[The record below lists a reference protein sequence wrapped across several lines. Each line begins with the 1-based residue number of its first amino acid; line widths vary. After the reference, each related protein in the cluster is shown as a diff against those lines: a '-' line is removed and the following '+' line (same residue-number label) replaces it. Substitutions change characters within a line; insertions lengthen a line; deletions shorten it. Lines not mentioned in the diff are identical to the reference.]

1 MRGKSVF
8 QVPLSSPAL
17 AGLDMIG
24 DTPVQSQPG
33 QQTVADSIAGAE
45 KSVRSLLLAALLIAL
60 KDLRPFGYL

>member
-1 MRGKSVF
+1 
-8 QVPLSSPAL
+8 
-17 AGLDMIG
+17 MIG